1 MSLKK
6 EIEKILIKNYEEN
19 LSDTNFI
26 NSLKKN
32 SKEELI
38 EKICFLEASLQ
49 FHHFSITPVLE
60 DIEFDEIIKEKENE

>member
-6 EIEKILIKNYEEN
+6 EIEKILIQNYEEN

-38 EKICFLEASLQ
+38 KKICFLEASLQ
-49 FHHFSITPVLE
+49 FHYFSITPALE
-60 DIEFDEIIKEKENE
+60 DSKFDEIIKEKKNE

>member
-6 EIEKILIKNYEEN
+6 EIEKILIQNYKET
-19 LSDTNFI
+19 LSNTNFI

-38 EKICFLEASLQ
+38 EKICFLEATLQ
-49 FHHFSITPVLE
+49 FHYFSIPSALE
-60 DIEFDEIIKEKENE
+60 DIKFDEIIKEKENE

>member
-6 EIEKILIKNYEEN
+6 EIEKTLIQNYEEN
-19 LSDTNFI
+19 LSNTNFI

-38 EKICFLEASLQ
+38 KKICLLEASLQ
-49 FHHFSITPVLE
+49 LHYFSIISALE
-60 DIEFDEIIKEKENE
+60 DIEFDEIIKEKKNE